1 MTSDPT
7 PSDTGPAAAAPTRPI
22 RDRILFF
29 LLWLRRP
36 FRIANFT
43 PSGKALAEAMV
54 RGVPRDRDGAVVEL
68 GGGTGVFTAAL
79 LAAGVKPADLI
90 VVEREKTLYDL
101 LVKRFP
107 QISVVYGDAG
117 DIYAISQAAG
127 PRGVKAVVSG
137 LPILT
142 MSVALQTDIVGGAF
156 RAMDDDGVFIQ
167 FTYTR
172 KSPVKPEVIAALD
185 LECTLAEKVPRNA
198 PPARVY
204 HYRRKVADAEAPSNG

>member
-1 MTSDPT
+1 MTSHDT
-7 PSDTGPAAAAPTRPI
+7 PPASSPAASGQPRPI
-22 RDRILFF
+22 RDRLLFF

-54 RGVPRDRDGAVVEL
+54 RGVPRDREGAVVEL

-90 VVEREKTLYDL
+90 VVEREKTLHDL

-107 QISVVYGDAG
+107 QLRVVYGDAG
-117 DIYAISQAAG
+117 DVYEISQAEG
-127 PRGVKAVVSG
+127 PRPVKAVVSG

-142 MSVALQTDIVGGAF
+142 MSVALQTAIVGGAF
-156 RAMDDDGVFIQ
+156 RAMGDDGVFIQ

-172 KSPVKPEVIAALD
+172 KSPVKPEVVAALGLD
-185 LECTLAEKVPRNA
+185 CTLAEKVPRNA

-204 HYRRKVADAEAPSNG
+204 HYRRKAAEGETPAAG